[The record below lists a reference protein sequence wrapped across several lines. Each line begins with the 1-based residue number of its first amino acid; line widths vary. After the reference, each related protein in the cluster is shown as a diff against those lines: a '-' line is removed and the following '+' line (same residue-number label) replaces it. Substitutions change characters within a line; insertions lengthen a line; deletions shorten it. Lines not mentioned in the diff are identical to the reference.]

1 MTSDAPAPQPKF
13 VAIGPAVIP
22 LLALGIF
29 INYVDRGNLATAAP
43 LIKDQLHLSST
54 QIGLLLSAFFWSYVP
69 AQILAGWLAEHLNP
83 YRTLAIGSALWSIAT
98 AASGLASGFYS
109 LIALRVLL
117 GLGESAAFPC
127 SSKLLAHHL
136 SLDRLGGANGLIT
149 TGNALGP
156 AFGTFVGGLLIAQ
169 IGWRSLFILFGLGS
183 LLWLVPWHVSTRHV
197 SAHADLRPG
206 EQGPSFALILRRRE
220 IWGAS
225 LGQFCYAYAFYF
237 VISWL
242 PLYLIKAGGLS
253 IGQMAQ
259 LGGLIYLVF
268 AVSTYS
274 IGWLSDRWIRA
285 GASVNRARKTLT
297 ISGHVIIAASLAAAA
312 VGDLRVS
319 VISLFCAG
327 FAFGMT
333 TPNMFAI
340 GQTLAGP
347 RTAGKWMGV
356 QNCVANLA
364 GVVAPVITGLVVDRT
379 GHYYWAFVIAAAVA
393 TAGIIGWGLLIRKVE
408 PLDWATA
415 NEAIGAY
422 GEERSVIL
430 LRGCSRP

>member
-1 MTSDAPAPQPKF
+1 
-13 VAIGPAVIP
+13 
-22 LLALGIF
+22 
-29 INYVDRGNLATAAP
+29 
-43 LIKDQLHLSST
+43 
-54 QIGLLLSAFFWSYVP
+54 
-69 AQILAGWLAEHLNP
+69 
-83 YRTLAIGSALWSIAT
+83 
-98 AASGLASGFYS
+98 
-109 LIALRVLL
+109 
-117 GLGESAAFPC
+117 
-127 SSKLLAHHL
+127 
-136 SLDRLGGANGLIT
+136 
-149 TGNALGP
+149 
-156 AFGTFVGGLLIAQ
+156 
-169 IGWRSLFILFGLGS
+169 
-183 LLWLVPWHVSTRHV
+183 
-197 SAHADLRPG
+197 
-206 EQGPSFALILRRRE
+206 
-220 IWGAS
+220 
-225 LGQFCYAYAFYF
+225 
-237 VISWL
+237 
-242 PLYLIKAGGLS
+242 
-253 IGQMAQ
+253 
-259 LGGLIYLVF
+259 
-268 AVSTYS
+268 
-274 IGWLSDRWIRA
+274 
-285 GASVNRARKTLT
+285 
-297 ISGHVIIAASLAAAA
+297 VIIAASLAAAA

>member
-225 LGQFCYAYAFYF
+225 LGQFC
-237 VISWL
+237 
-242 PLYLIKAGGLS
+242 
-253 IGQMAQ
+253 
-259 LGGLIYLVF
+259 
-268 AVSTYS
+268 
-274 IGWLSDRWIRA
+274 
-285 GASVNRARKTLT
+285 
-297 ISGHVIIAASLAAAA
+297 
-312 VGDLRVS
+312 
-319 VISLFCAG
+319 
-327 FAFGMT
+327 
-333 TPNMFAI
+333 
-340 GQTLAGP
+340 
-347 RTAGKWMGV
+347 
-356 QNCVANLA
+356 
-364 GVVAPVITGLVVDRT
+364 
-379 GHYYWAFVIAAAVA
+379 
-393 TAGIIGWGLLIRKVE
+393 
-408 PLDWATA
+408 
-415 NEAIGAY
+415 
-422 GEERSVIL
+422 
-430 LRGCSRP
+430 